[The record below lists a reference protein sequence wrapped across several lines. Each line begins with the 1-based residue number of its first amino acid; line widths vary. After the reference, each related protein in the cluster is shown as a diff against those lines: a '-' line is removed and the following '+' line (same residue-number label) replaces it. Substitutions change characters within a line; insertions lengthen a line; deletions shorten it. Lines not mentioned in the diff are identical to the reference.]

1 MNIHKLHDKILESNK
16 SPLKLLKELCEG
28 NDTVSTTWE
37 FNSSMTTLTAIRME
51 AASSQRK

>member
-28 NDTVSTTWE
+28 NDTVSITWE
-37 FNSSMTTLTAIRME
+37 FNSTMTMLTAIGME
-51 AASSQRK
+51 AASSQR